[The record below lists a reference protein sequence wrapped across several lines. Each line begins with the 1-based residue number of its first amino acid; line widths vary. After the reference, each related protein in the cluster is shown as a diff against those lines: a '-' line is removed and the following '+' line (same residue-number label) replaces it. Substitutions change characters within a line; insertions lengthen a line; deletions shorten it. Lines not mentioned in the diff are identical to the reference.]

1 MSTLLLNVLGDLIR
15 IKDGRRNTMKKLII
29 ITITVMLAVILSAQE
44 IRHQAI
50 AVNVEVPVRVFKGD
64 VFIDDLVIDDFELF
78 EDGVKQKI
86 DAVYLIKKT
95 TIEREESELG
105 KEVAMQRFA
114 PKPTL
119 RQFILVFEVIDYSPY
134 LDDVI
139 DHFFDHV
146 YEQEDRLAV
155 VTPLNTYHLNSD
167 LFAQKSVKEV
177 SDALKSKLKKDIRKG
192 NAEYKSIMRSI
203 VQGEAT
209 YIDYFRLKNMRRLE
223 QDRLLEFADTLKE
236 IEGQKNVFLLYQRD
250 AVPRQASSIG
260 NLSISDYLYTA
271 DELERDIAFD
281 IDKVKQAFSDSMI
294 SAHFI
299 YISGTEQ
306 YQQSVLNMRPSGEI
320 VRDWSMQ
327 TFGALYEVAKATG
340 GLADSSANPA
350 ASFQKA
356 SDATANY
363 YLLYYTPKEFKADG
377 KFRNIKVRVK
387 GKNYKITHRAGYF
400 AD

>member
-1 MSTLLLNVLGDLIR
+1 
-15 IKDGRRNTMKKLII
+15 MKKLIA
-29 ITITVMLAVILSAQE
+29 ITITLVLAVILSAQE
-44 IRHQAI
+44 IRHEAI
-50 AVNVEVPVRVFKGD
+50 AINVEVPVRVFKGG
-64 VFIDDLVIDDFELF
+64 VFIDDLVIGDFDLYEN
-78 EDGVKQKI
+78 GVKQKI

-105 KEVAMQRFA
+105 KDVAMQRFA

-119 RQFILVFEVIDYSPY
+119 RQFVLVFEVIDYSPY

-146 YEQEDRLAV
+146 YAREDRLAI

-167 LFAQKSVKEV
+167 LFAQKPLKEV
-177 SDALKSKLKKDIRKG
+177 SDDLKGQLKKDIRKG

-223 QDRLLEFADTLKE
+223 QERLLDFADTLKK

-250 AVPRQASSIG
+250 AIPRPSSSFG
-260 NLSISDYLYTA
+260 NLSISDYLYTI
-271 DELERDIAFD
+271 DELERDISFD
-281 IDKVKQAFSDSMI
+281 VNKVKQAFSDSMI
-294 SAHFI
+294 SAHFL

-306 YQQSVLNMRPSGEI
+306 YQQSELNMRPSGDI
-320 VRDWSMQ
+320 IRDWSMQ
-327 TFGALYEVAKATG
+327 TFGALFEVAKATG
-340 GLADSSANPA
+340 GLTESSANPA

-356 SDATANY
+356 SDATENY
-363 YLLYYTPKEFKADG
+363 YLLYYTPKDFKADG
-377 KFRNIKVRVK
+377 TFRNIKVK
-387 GKNYKITHRAGYF
+387 IKSKNYKVTHRAGYF